1 MPAFIFL
8 WAKKTLNSRTMLD
21 KPFRNIATV
30 RDLDQA
36 NSLLSSGVK
45 LLFKHVDR
53 NTKFD
58 TYALLQ
64 DKRGHTIEVYK
75 GRFIDSYLQAGYEMI
90 IPWSRMDV
98 DGNWS
103 GWGAYVIPAD
113 IEVGELVYIPDL
125 LENLGGQRSKR
136 REGGLAIWN
145 GEEFQIQPEEEQHY
159 VG

>member
-8 WAKKTLNSRTMLD
+8 WAKKILDSHTMLD

-36 NSLLSSGVK
+36 NSLISSGVK

-53 NTKFD
+53 NRNFKK
-58 TYALLQ
+58 YALLQ
-64 DKRGHTIEVYK
+64 DKRGYTIEVFSE
-75 GRFIDSYLQAGYEMI
+75 RFIDSYNRDGYAVI
-90 IPWSRMDV
+90 IPWSPMDIE
-98 DGNWS
+98 NNRS

-113 IEVGELVYIPDL
+113 IEIDEVVFIPDL
-125 LENLGGQRSKR
+125 LENLSGQRSKR
-136 REGGLAIWN
+136 RQNALAIWN
-145 GEEFQIQPEEEQHY
+145 GTDFGILPEKFQHY

>member
-1 MPAFIFL
+1 
-8 WAKKTLNSRTMLD
+8 MLD

-36 NSLLSSGVK
+36 NSLISSGVK

-53 NTKFD
+53 NAKFH

-64 DKRGHTIEVYK
+64 DKRGHTIEVYQ
-75 GRFIDSYLQAGYEMI
+75 RSFIHSYLQEGYEMI
-90 IPWSRMDV
+90 IPWSPMDV
-98 DGNWS
+98 DRNRS
-103 GWGAYVIPAD
+103 GWGAYVLPAD

-125 LENLGGQRSKR
+125 LENLSGQQSKR
-136 REGGLAIWN
+136 REGGLAYWD
-145 GEEFQIQPEEEQHY
+145 GEAFQIQPEEQQHY

>member
-1 MPAFIFL
+1 MLVSTFM
-8 WAKKTLNSRTMLD
+8 WGKKILDSHTMLD

-36 NSLLSSGVK
+36 NSLISCGVK

-53 NTKFD
+53 NAKFH

-64 DKRGHTIEVYK
+64 DKRGHTIEVYQ
-75 GRFIDSYLQAGYEMI
+75 RSFIHSYLQEGYEMI
-90 IPWSRMDV
+90 IPWSPMDV
-98 DGNWS
+98 DRNRS
-103 GWGAYVIPAD
+103 GWGAYVVPAA

-125 LENLGGQRSKR
+125 LENLSGQQTKR

-145 GEEFQIQPEEEQHY
+145 GEEFEILPEVEQHY

>member
-1 MPAFIFL
+1 
-8 WAKKTLNSRTMLD
+8 MLG

-36 NSLLSSGVK
+36 NSLISSGVK

-53 NTKFD
+53 NTKFH

-75 GRFIDSYLQAGYEMI
+75 GRFIDSYLQEGYEMI
-90 IPWSRMDV
+90 IPWSPMDV
-98 DGNWS
+98 DGNRS

-125 LENLGGQRSKR
+125 LENLSGQRSR
-136 REGGLAIWN
+136 RRPNALAIWN
-145 GEEFQIQPEEEQHY
+145 GTDFDIQPEEHQHY